1 MKKALVRAVCSAPDK
16 DGWKCTPWLRIQ
28 GRQVLEA
35 RITSRASFSLVRP
48 PVTFSRSCQYSS
60 SG

>member
-1 MKKALVRAVCSAPDK
+1 MKNALVRAVCSAPESE
-16 DGWKCTPWLRIQ
+16 GWKCTPWRRIH
-28 GRQVLEA
+28 GRQVADA
-35 RITSRASFSLVRP
+35 RITSRASFSFVAP